1 MPSLPRLPILFV
13 DDEAPVRRAFERTM
27 RQRGFKVTTA
37 ASGPEALRAVQ
48 LQQYP
53 VVVTDLRMPGL
64 DGIALIERIVSIYP
78 DTSFVVVT
86 GMPEVDLRRDHGTH
100 HGITAIVP
108 KPWND
113 DELASIVERA
123 YELQRQRAE
132 SAALDADVYRV
143 LLVENAAEQ
152 DSSVADCLRSAF
164 DKRLKL
170 TFAQSVREAIAK
182 LHDSEVDIILTDL
195 GLPDAGGL
203 DCVRALHPASQE
215 AAIIVLSDI
224 HDEALSLEAIRVG
237 AQEYIAKPDLH
248 ARHLRQLIRFAVE
261 RKKAEQRLAHR
272 ANYDQLTGLA
282 NRSTLRRKL
291 VQSLAR
297 ATRSNEKLAVM
308 FLDLD
313 HFKAINDAY
322 GHEGGDRLLREVSDR
337 LLAAVRE
344 YDTVARLSGDEF
356 AILVEGLES
365 AEIPEALARR
375 IVASLSRPITLD
387 GAELCVTSS
396 IGIASYPGA
405 AETADELLKAA
416 DFAMYLAK
424 ERGRNTYV
432 RMQEPHDAQAKKA
445 LSLAAQLRVAKQAD
459 QFCLFYQPQ
468 VALPSLE
475 VVGLEALLRW
485 RRDDGVLVSPAEF
498 VPVLEDSGLILEAGA
513 WVLHEACRKLGELR
527 EEGHLHLRM
536 AVNLSAKQ
544 FEAQGLVD
552 TVKSA
557 MKAHRV
563 PPGCLELEITE
574 SLLMRDTERTNSTL
588 AELKRLGVRIAIDDF
603 GTGYSSLAYLDR
615 FDVDVLKIDQSF
627 IRAISRD
634 NQREAV
640 AGAIVGLGHQLGLEV
655 VAEGVE
661 SDSQMHYMIAQGC
674 NMAQG
679 YLFGRPEEHWSP
691 PARSSVLLVSPG
703 VSLSLAV

>member
-1 MPSLPRLPILFV
+1 MTPLPSRLPILFV

-27 RQRGFKVTTA
+27 RQRGFTVTTA

-64 DGIALIERIVSIYP
+64 DGVALIERIVSIYP

-86 GMPEVDLRRDHGTH
+86 GVPEVDLRRDHGTH

-123 YELQRQRAE
+123 YDLQRQRAE

-143 LLVENAAEQ
+143 LLVESEAVPPSPLAA
-152 DSSVADCLRSAF
+152 CLREAL
-164 DKRLKL
+164 DGRLRL
-170 TFAQSVREAIAK
+170 TTAGSVRDAIAK
-182 LHDSEVDIILTDL
+182 LHDAEVDIILADL
-195 GLPDAGGL
+195 SLPDAGGL
-203 DCVRALHPASQE
+203 DCVRALHPASQD
-215 AAIIVLSDI
+215 AAIIMLSDAP
-224 HDEALSLEAIRVG
+224 DEALSLEAIRVG
-237 AQEYIAKPDLH
+237 AQEFIAKADLS
-248 ARHLRQLIRFAVE
+248 ARNLRQLIRFAVE

-313 HFKAINDAY
+313 HFKSINDAY
-322 GHEGGDRLLREVSDR
+322 GHEAGDKLLREVSDR

-344 YDTVARLSGDEF
+344 YDTVTRLAGDEF

-375 IVASLSRPITLD
+375 IVASLSRPIKLD
-387 GAELCVTSS
+387 EAELCVTSS
-396 IGIASYPGA
+396 IGIASFPGA
-405 AETADELLKAA
+405 GETADELLKAA

-424 ERGRNTYV
+424 ERGRNTFV
-432 RMQEPHDAQAKKA
+432 RVQEPHDAQVKKT
-445 LSLAAQLRVAKQAD
+445 LSLAAQLRVATQTD
-459 QFCLFYQPQ
+459 QFCLYYQPQ

-498 VPVLEDSGLILEAGA
+498 IPVLEASGLILEAGA
-513 WVLHEACRKLGELR
+513 WVLHQACRKLRELR
-527 EEGHLHLRM
+527 DDGQRTLRM

-544 FEAQGLVD
+544 FEAQGLVQ
-552 TVKSA
+552 TVENA
-557 MKAHRV
+557 LQTYDI
-563 PPGCLELEITE
+563 PGACLELEITE
-574 SLLMRDTERTNSTL
+574 SLLMRDTDRTNATL

-634 NQREAV
+634 NQRESV

-655 VAEGVE
+655 VAEGIE
-661 SDSQMHYMIAQGC
+661 SEVQMHYMIAQGC

-679 YLFGRPEEHWSP
+679 FLFGHPEEHWSAP
-691 PARSSVLLVSPG
+691 ERSSAILPIPTR
-703 VSLSLAV
+703 LSLAG